1 MTRIF
6 MVTVERGRGDWWV
19 LEAPDVGAVSQVR
32 RLDQV
37 EDEMRE
43 AIAHLAGLPE
53 SEVEVDVRATLP
65 EDCVEHVEQARR
77 LRAEAEAASRRAA
90 EESRLAARSL
100 RNRGLTFRDVGSI
113 MGVSQRRA
121 AQLLRG

>member
-1 MTRIF
+1 MSI
-6 MVTVERGRGDWWV
+6 VTDYN
-19 LEAPDVGAVSQVR
+19 AQ
-32 RLDQV
+32 
-37 EDEMRE
+37 
-43 AIAHLAGLPE
+43 LALFAGSL
-53 SEVEVDVRATLP
+53 
-65 EDCVEHVEQARR
+65 EQAQD
-77 LRAEAEAASRRAA
+77 LGARAEAEAASRRAA

>member
-1 MTRIF
+1 M
-6 MVTVERGRGDWWV
+6 
-19 LEAPDVGAVSQVR
+19 GAVSRVR

-65 EDCVEHVEQARR
+65 EDCVEHVGQARR

>member
-6 MVTVERGRGDWWV
+6 TVTAERGHGDWWV

-65 EDCVEHVEQARR
+65 EDCVEHVGQARR